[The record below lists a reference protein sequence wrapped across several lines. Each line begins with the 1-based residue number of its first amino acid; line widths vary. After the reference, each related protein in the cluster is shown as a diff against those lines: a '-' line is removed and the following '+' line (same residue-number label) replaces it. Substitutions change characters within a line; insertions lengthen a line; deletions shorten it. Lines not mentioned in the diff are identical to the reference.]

1 MRSLRKCERKENE
14 MTKIKVSI
22 TEALAEAN
30 NGKLID
36 KKIASETQF
45 VQQFIFRQ
53 EAVLDRLTK
62 DGGEEK
68 VVSAKMQ
75 SINDLF
81 ERKISILSSI
91 KRANAE
97 NAITIHGTSR
107 TIEEWLIIKQYVA
120 NPRMQYI
127 RSLIQK
133 IDEARNLAQR
143 NGGQITDS
151 KSAAQFS
158 ANVIVNVDETKLRDE
173 LTKLQE
179 TMDILDGQLS
189 LKNATI
195 KIEV

>member
-1 MRSLRKCERKENE
+1 MSKV
-14 MTKIKVSI
+14 KVSI

-36 KKIASETQF
+36 KKIASESQF

-62 DGGEEK
+62 DGGEDK
-68 VVSAKMQ
+68 VVRGKMQ
-75 SINDLF
+75 SIDDLF
-81 ERKISILSSI
+81 ERKIRILSAI
-91 KRANAE
+91 KEANS
-97 NAITIHGTSR
+97 NNTITINNQSR
-107 TIEEWLIIKQYVA
+107 TIEQWLIIKQYIA
-120 NPRMQYI
+120 TPKMQYI
-127 RSLIQK
+127 RGLIQK

-143 NGGQITDS
+143 SGGQVIDG
-151 KSAAQFS
+151 KVPAQFS
-158 ANVIVNVDETKLRDE
+158 GNVIVNVDETKLRDE

-195 KIEV
+195 QVEI